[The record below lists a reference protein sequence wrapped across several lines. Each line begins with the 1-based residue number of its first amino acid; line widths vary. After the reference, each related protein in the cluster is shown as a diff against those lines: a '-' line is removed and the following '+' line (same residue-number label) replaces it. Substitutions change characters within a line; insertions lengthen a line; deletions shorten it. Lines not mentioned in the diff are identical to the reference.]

1 MAVDALTDIAE
12 QDAEDCAGAERA
24 RASLVSTETA
34 ADVARLFKALSDPT
48 RVRII
53 SVLID
58 HELCVHSIV
67 EVLGMTQSAVSH
79 QLQTLRAQRIVR
91 ARRAGKH
98 IYYTLADAH
107 IGTLFKQGRAHVEHD

>member
-1 MAVDALTDIAE
+1 MAVDAFTEITEL
-12 QDAEDCAGAERA
+12 DAEDCGGVEQA
-24 RASLVSTETA
+24 RSSLISSETA
-34 ADVARLFKALSDPT
+34 ADVAQLFKALSDPT

-53 SVLID
+53 SVLIG

-67 EVLGMTQSAVSH
+67 DVLGMTQSAISH
-79 QLQTLRAQRIVR
+79 QLRTLRALRIVR

-107 IGTLFKQGRAHVEHD
+107 IGTLFKQGRAHAEHD